1 MKDRTSDIK
10 KEFKGSSFPT
20 SSFSVVGIGVAAVAE
35 DDFAKG
41 RTTAS
46 IIVVAAIHFR
56 NEIPVTFIVDSFWE
70 G

>member
-1 MKDRTSDIK
+1 MRDRTPDIK
-10 KEFKGSSFPT
+10 NEFKGSSFAT
-20 SSFSVVGIGVAAVAE
+20 SSFSVVDIDVAAVAE

-41 RTTAS
+41 RKTAI